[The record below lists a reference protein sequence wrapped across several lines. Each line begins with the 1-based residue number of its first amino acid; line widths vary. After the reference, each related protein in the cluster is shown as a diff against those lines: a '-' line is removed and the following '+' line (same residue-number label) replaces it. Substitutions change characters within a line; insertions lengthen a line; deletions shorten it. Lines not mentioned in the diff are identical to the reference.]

1 MPAKKTTKKTAKKAV
16 KKTAK
21 KTTRK
26 KGKKSAKK
34 KVEMQY
40 HVHLKPGDVGRYVLL
55 PGDPGRVPLIASFF
69 DNAKEVAF
77 NREYR
82 TWTGTVAGIKVSCC
96 STGIGCPSTAI
107 AVEELIKCGA
117 DTFIRIGTCGALQP
131 EVKLGDLCIT
141 TGAVREEGTTQQYV
155 PLSYPAVA
163 DLDVTLALR
172 EAARKLKIPAHT
184 GIGHCKDA
192 FFIED
197 KDIPIREEIEAKWN
211 AWYKSNVISTS
222 MESAALFVVSTIR
235 RVRAAEVLATIGLT
249 YEDAPII
256 AKVGVEEAIRTAV
269 EAIKILDRQDR
280 A

>member
-1 MPAKKTTKKTAKKAV
+1 MAKKMKKAAKKA
-16 KKTAK
+16 A
-21 KTTRK
+21 
-26 KGKKSAKK
+26 
-34 KVEMQY
+34 EMQY
-40 HVHLKPGDVGRYVLL
+40 HVHLKRGDVGRYVLL
-55 PGDPGRVPLIASFF
+55 PGDPGRVPLIASYF

-82 TWTGTVAGIKVSCC
+82 TFTGTVDGIKVSCC

-117 DTFIRIGTCGALQP
+117 DTFIRIGTCGALQR

-141 TGAVREEGTTQQYV
+141 TGAVREEGTSRQYV

-172 EAARKLKIPAHT
+172 EAARKLKIRAHT

-197 KDIPIREEIEAKWN
+197 KDIPIREEIDAKWN

-235 RVRAAEVLATIGLT
+235 RVRAGEVLATIGLT
-249 YEDAPII
+249 YADAPII
-256 AKVGVEEAIRTAV
+256 AKVGIDEAIRTAM
-269 EAIKILDRQDR
+269 EAIKILE
-280 A
+280 AS

>member
-1 MPAKKTTKKTAKKAV
+1 MSKKTSKKETKKASKKA
-16 KKTAK
+16 
-21 KTTRK
+21 
-26 KGKKSAKK
+26 SA
-34 KVEMQY
+34 EMQY

-69 DNAKEVAF
+69 DNAEEVAY

-117 DTFIRIGTCGALQP
+117 DTFIRIGTCGALQR

-141 TGAVREEGTTQQYV
+141 TAAVREEGTSRQYV

-172 EAARKLKIPAHT
+172 QAAQNLKLPAHT

-197 KDIPIREEIEAKWN
+197 KDIPIREEIDALWN
-211 AWYKSNVISTS
+211 AWYRSNVISTS
-222 MESAALFVVSTIR
+222 MESAALFVVSSIR
-235 RVRAAEVLATIGLT
+235 RVRAGEVLATIGLT
-249 YEDAPII
+249 YDDAPII
-256 AKVGVEEAIRTAV
+256 AKVGVEEAIRTAI
-269 EAIKILDRQDR
+269 EAIKILDKQARE
-280 A
+280 

>member
-1 MPAKKTTKKTAKKAV
+1 MAKKTKRPAKPA
-16 KKTAK
+16 
-21 KTTRK
+21 
-26 KGKKSAKK
+26 AKK
-34 KVEMQY
+34 KEELQY
-40 HVHLKPGDVGRYVLL
+40 HVHLKRGDVARYVLL

-82 TWTGTVAGIKVSCC
+82 TWTGTVDGIKISCC

-117 DTFIRIGTCGALQP
+117 DTFIRIGTCGALQR

-141 TGAVREEGTTQQYV
+141 TGAVREEGTSRQYV

-172 EAARKLKIPAHT
+172 EAARKLKIRAHT

-197 KDIPIREEIEAKWN
+197 KDIPIREEIDAKWN

-235 RVRAAEVLATIGLT
+235 RVRAGEVLATIGLT
-249 YEDAPII
+249 YADAPII
-256 AKVGVEEAIRTAV
+256 AKVGIDEAIRTAM
-269 EAIKILDRQDR
+269 EAIKILE
-280 A
+280 AS